1 VLTFIL
7 ILVVASYNFYK
18 SFKVVLFSGL
28 RKPDKRVYLEAT
40 RQLKVDP
47 SHCIFIDDR
56 SKNVEAAV
64 EVGMVGIVF
73 QDAKQVERELAGFGY
88 VF

>member
-1 VLTFIL
+1 MCNREFHQEIVPHWTPSFAQDAKYRIWFITK
-7 ILVVASYNFYK
+7 I
-18 SFKVVLFSGL
+18 GWWW
-28 RKPDKRVYLEAT
+28 
-40 RQLKVDP
+40 
-47 SHCIFIDDR
+47 DR

>member
-1 VLTFIL
+1 L
-7 ILVVASYNFYK
+7 LVII
-18 SFKVVLFSGL
+18 FKNHLKLCFFSGL

-47 SHCIFIDDR
+47 THCIFIDDR

>member
-1 VLTFIL
+1 MYFQTRHAQTQKPLCAIENFTRKIVPPWTPSFAQDTKYRIWFITK
-7 ILVVASYNFYK
+7 I
-18 SFKVVLFSGL
+18 GWWW
-28 RKPDKRVYLEAT
+28 
-40 RQLKVDP
+40 
-47 SHCIFIDDR
+47 DR